1 MKELTMKTLGF
12 IWFSLAFS
20 LCACNAPP
28 TTTQSSG
35 STATGETKANAPA
48 TAAKVDYKDAAAT
61 YFKQKCVVCHGDKGA
76 GDGPG
81 SAALNPKPRAFGDVA
96 WQKSVTDEQIAKVII
111 EGGAAVGK
119 DAAMAANPDLR
130 GKPEL
135 VAELVKIVRAFKK

>member
-1 MKELTMKTLGF
+1 MKQLGF
-12 IWFSLAFS
+12 AWFALALS
-20 LCACNAPP
+20 VGACNAPP
-28 TTTQSSG
+28 TSTQSSG
-35 STATGETKANAPA
+35 ATPTTETKTNSPTI
-48 TAAKVDYKDAAAT
+48 TAGAKVDQKDAAAT
-61 YFKQKCVVCHGDKGA
+61 YFKQKCVVCHGDHGA

-81 SAALNPKPRAFGDVA
+81 SAALNPKPRAFGDA
-96 WQKSVTDEQIAKVII
+96 TWQKSVTDEVIAKTII